1 MQPWARAA
9 DEVLQELSVDP
20 LQGLDEEEV
29 ARRRRIAGDNQL
41 EVIIERTILSIL
53 FSQFRSVVIVL
64 LGGAAL
70 LAFLFADIAEGLAI
84 VAVIVINGA
93 IGFTT
98 ELRAT
103 RSMEALRQFA
113 RVDCIVV
120 RNGMVGRIA
129 AADLVPGDIV
139 LFEAGDLVPADVRL
153 SEAAKLAA
161 DESTLTGESLP
172 VRKTLEVLASATPVP
187 DRQNMVFKGTSITRG
202 SGRGVVVATGRNTQF
217 GRIFEQVETAK
228 AQQTP
233 LEKRLDAL
241 GVRLAWIVIGIAVVL
256 AVIGV
261 AAGREVFLAIEVAI
275 ALSVAAIPEGL
286 AIVATIALAR
296 GMWRMAKRN
305 ALITRLSAVETLGA
319 TSVILTDKT
328 GTLTENRMAVTSVL
342 LEGID
347 VAVEGAQDPRHAQFR
362 SNDHGIDAP
371 EMELLDELLRMATL
385 CSNASLQVAS
395 DGQTAEVGD
404 PTELAL
410 LVAASSRGIWRNE
423 QLDIAPEIREEPFD
437 PDSKRMATL
446 HEQASGTLVAV
457 KGAPEAVIP
466 DCVAV
471 RNAAGEAKLD
481 ALRRQHWLARAE
493 HLARHGLRTLAIAQK
508 SGGATTDPFSGLT
521 LLGIVGLED
530 PAREGVDRAIRRCKD
545 AGISVVMVTGDHAA
559 TAKNIAT
566 AIGVIDEVAAPGIF
580 LGGADVDELLG
591 AGRHEEIM
599 QARIF
604 SRVTPEQ
611 KLKLI
616 DLYQKDGHIVAMT
629 GDGVNDA
636 PALKKADIGVAM
648 GMRGTAVAKEAAAMV
663 LQDDEFNTIVA
674 AVAHGRAIFQ
684 NIRKFVVY
692 LLSCNISEVLIVSLA
707 TLSGAPLPLL
717 PLQILFLNFVTDVF
731 PALAR
736 GVGEGSRSLMNLRP
750 RAAGERILSKSQW
763 LSIILHGFLM
773 ACAVLSA
780 MAISIYIL
788 DYALPQAVT
797 VTFCT
802 LALTQMWHVFNM
814 RDDIGSILDN
824 EIVRNYWV
832 WAALLLCLVLVLAAV
847 YAPGLSDILA
857 LHAPDMRGWV
867 LISLASLVPLVTAPL
882 VRAWTLR
889 SKL

>member
-1 MQPWARAA
+1 
-9 DEVLQELSVDP
+9 
-20 LQGLDEEEV
+20 
-29 ARRRRIAGDNQL
+29 
-41 EVIIERTILSIL
+41 
-53 FSQFRSVVIVL
+53 
-64 LGGAAL
+64 
-70 LAFLFADIAEGLAI
+70 
-84 VAVIVINGA
+84 
-93 IGFTT
+93 
-98 ELRAT
+98 
-103 RSMEALRQFA
+103 
-113 RVDCIVV
+113 
-120 RNGMVGRIA
+120 
-129 AADLVPGDIV
+129 
-139 LFEAGDLVPADVRL
+139 
-153 SEAAKLAA
+153 
-161 DESTLTGESLP
+161 
-172 VRKTLEVLASATPVP
+172 
-187 DRQNMVFKGTSITRG
+187 
-202 SGRGVVVATGRNTQF
+202 
-217 GRIFEQVETAK
+217 
-228 AQQTP
+228 
-233 LEKRLDAL
+233 
-241 GVRLAWIVIGIAVVL
+241 
-256 AVIGV
+256 
-261 AAGREVFLAIEVAI
+261 
-275 ALSVAAIPEGL
+275 
-286 AIVATIALAR
+286 
-296 GMWRMAKRN
+296 
-305 ALITRLSAVETLGA
+305 
-319 TSVILTDKT
+319 
-328 GTLTENRMAVTSVL
+328 
-342 LEGID
+342 
-347 VAVEGAQDPRHAQFR
+347 
-362 SNDHGIDAP
+362 
-371 EMELLDELLRMATL
+371 
-385 CSNASLQVAS
+385 
-395 DGQTAEVGD
+395 
-404 PTELAL
+404 
-410 LVAASSRGIWRNE
+410 
-423 QLDIAPEIREEPFD
+423 
-437 PDSKRMATL
+437 
-446 HEQASGTLVAV
+446 
-457 KGAPEAVIP
+457 
-466 DCVAV
+466 
-471 RNAAGEAKLD
+471 
-481 ALRRQHWLARAE
+481 
-493 HLARHGLRTLAIAQK
+493 
-508 SGGATTDPFSGLT
+508 
-521 LLGIVGLED
+521 
-530 PAREGVDRAIRRCKD
+530 
-545 AGISVVMVTGDHAA
+545 MVTGDHAA

-731 PALAR
+731 PALAL